1 MLDAPRRGVRR
12 RGGAE
17 FLLEGLPLQWHYDV
31 SRLEATGAK
40 VKVMDSEVVDADYLA
55 ENIEYAFRAWELP
68 WARSLSFEEFC
79 RYLLPYKMGNEAPE
93 RWRAAVWEEFDRGE
107 IVMIFFFQ
115 LG

>member
-1 MLDAPRRGVRR
+1 MPDAPRRGVRR

-31 SRLEATGAK
+31 DKLEETGAK
-40 VKVMDSEVVDADYLA
+40 VRVMDSEVVDADYLA
-55 ENIEYAFRAWELP
+55 ENIEYAFKAWELP
-68 WARSLSFEEFC
+68 WARDLSFEEFC

-107 IVMIFFFQ
+107 IVMIFSFN
-115 LG
+115 